1 MKVYWRSTPLLLV
14 LATLPALA
22 EVSDKVATVPQLW
35 LTALLAGVAALLA
48 SRYRFLLGLLLLP
61 VSLFL
66 SFAALEPIND
76 PYVGP
81 AVISELGNLYVLS
94 GYGSAFTL
102 LGLHGVGL
110 WLGWRRKRS
119 AA

>member
-1 MKVYWRSTPLLLV
+1 MKIYWRSLPLLLV
-14 LATLPALA
+14 LAPSLALA

-35 LTALLAGVAALLA
+35 LTAVLAGTTALLAG
-48 SRYRFLLGLLLLP
+48 RYRLLLGLALLP

-66 SFAALEPIND
+66 VLATLEPIND

-81 AVISELGNLYVLS
+81 AVVSELGHSYVHA

-102 LGLHGVGL
+102 LGLHAVGL
-110 WLGWRRKRS
+110 WLGWRRKR
-119 AA
+119 AAA